1 MLFILYYLIYAV
13 NYIICNRNLAADI
26 TRFLPTS
33 IRVKRDDGRPNK
45 RDNAWEQHKAAE
57 YKSNIAASNQQAGQ
71 QTKDDAYMQFM
82 QEMEGLL

>member
-1 MLFILYYLIYAV
+1 MLIILIY
-13 NYIICNRNLAADI
+13 NRNLAADI

-33 IRVKRDDGRPNK
+33 IRVKRDDGKPNK

-57 YKSNIAASNQQAGQ
+57 YKSNIAANNQQAGQ